1 MELMK
6 GGSLKNFIIEKH
18 LNNSILRDLDCSII
32 IRNIL
37 EGLNHLHSQNII
49 HRDIKPEN
57 ILLKDKNDLNS
68 VKISDFG
75 LSTIIQENEANEE
88 CGTLIYKCPEHYK
101 TNENNDLWACGF
113 ILYIL
118 ASGGLHPIYRN
129 GMDRKTYIDHLTN
142 IKEWSFP
149 DTFPLYIY
157 LNPV

>member
-57 ILLKDKNDLNS
+57 ILLKDKNDLSS

-75 LSTIIQENEANEE
+75 LSTIIQENEENED
-88 CGTLIYKCPEHYK
+88 CGTLIYMSPELHM
-101 TNENNDLWACGF
+101 TSENNDLWACGF
-113 ILYIL
+113 IL
-118 ASGGLHPIYRN
+118 
-129 GMDRKTYIDHLTN
+129 
-142 IKEWSFP
+142 
-149 DTFPLYIY
+149 
-157 LNPV
+157 